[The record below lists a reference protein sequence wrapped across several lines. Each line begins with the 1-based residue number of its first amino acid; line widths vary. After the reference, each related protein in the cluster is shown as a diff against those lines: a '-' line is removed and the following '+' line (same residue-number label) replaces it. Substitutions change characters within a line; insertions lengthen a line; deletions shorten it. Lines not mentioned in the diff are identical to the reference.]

1 MSNPFRFGDPV
12 TGDFFVGREKDIAE
26 IMASAK
32 NNKNTVI
39 IGDRHIG
46 KSSLL
51 AEAARRN
58 SRDFLFVR
66 VDAYGIADENR
77 FLDAFTREAIVSG
90 IGKAWRIDPALWEL
104 LSTRRMR
111 AAISIGGDL
120 RIAGK
125 IQENLPERLRE
136 EAARSNGTG
145 SFADV
150 RDDIRMCPTCGK
162 PLKWVEK
169 YSRHYC
175 YSCKKYAPKQRKVR
189 EEKPRPRPNVG
200 DMETCPHC
208 RTKLQYVHRYSD
220 YYCDKC
226 DKYPNLEIALAT
238 TSWSR
243 DDMNTALDLPQ
254 DLAKLKE
261 KHVVVLLDEFQELAL
276 LEDARMLETMR
287 LRFEEHEDVSYVFAG
302 CDEIRMKG
310 IFEDEHGAFYKFGR
324 SLELGAIDGDE
335 LKRFLMGRFKSGGGK
350 LTEDEAERIA
360 GVSEG
365 IPYYAQHI
373 GHELFHISHLPT
385 MDDVEMA
392 IDKVVNQHSK
402 AFSMMWESIRSPLH
416 RKYLVAIARE
426 PKVPRGENFVR
437 RHGLRSRSHV
447 QRIESQL
454 KARGITD
461 RGEIKDPI
469 LVQWLRKRNPV

>member
-12 TGDFFVGREKDIAE
+12 TGDFFVGRDNDIAE
-26 IMASAK
+26 VIESAK
-32 NNKNTVI
+32 NNKNSVI
-39 IGDRHIG
+39 IGDRHVG

-58 SRDFLFVR
+58 SRDLLFVR
-66 VDAYGIADENR
+66 VDAYGVADENH
-77 FLDAFTREAIVSG
+77 FLDAFTREVIVSG
-90 IGKAWRIDPALWEL
+90 IGKAWRIDPALWDL
-104 LSTRRMR
+104 LSTRRLR
-111 AAISIGGDL
+111 ASISIGGDQ

-136 EAARSNGTG
+136 EAARGNGSG
-145 SFADV
+145 ESADA
-150 RDDIRMCPTCGK
+150 RLDIRMCPTCGK

-175 YSCKKYAPKQRKVR
+175 YSCKKYAPKQRKVLGDS
-189 EEKPRPRPNVG
+189 PRPRAKIG

-208 RTKLQYVHRYSD
+208 RSKLKYIHRYSD
-220 YYCDKC
+220 YYCENC
-226 DKYPNLEIALAT
+226 EKYPNLEPSLV
-238 TSWSR
+238 TSVWTR

-254 DLAKLKE
+254 ELAKLKE
-261 KHVVVLLDEFQELAL
+261 KHVVVMLDEFQELAL

-287 LRFEEHEDVSYVFAG
+287 LSFEEHEDVSYVFAG
-302 CDEIRMKG
+302 CDPIRMKS
-310 IFEDEHGAFYKFGR
+310 IFEDEQGAFYKFGKV
-324 SLELGAIDGDE
+324 LELGPITGDE
-335 LKRFLMGRFKSGGGK
+335 LERFLMSRFKSGGGK

-373 GHELFHISHLPT
+373 GHELFDISHLPT

-392 IDKVVNQHSK
+392 IDRVVNQHSK
-402 AFSMMWESIRSPLH
+402 AFSMLWESIRSPLY

-426 PKVPRGENFVR
+426 PKVPRGVNFVKR
-437 RHGLRSRSHV
+437 YGLRSRSHV
-447 QRIESQL
+447 QRVESQL

-461 RGEIKDPI
+461 QGEIKDPI